1 MLQGAG
7 GFAARDGFLGNI
19 SSRGM
24 IREVS
29 NASDCGKSTG
39 PWVKQ

>member
-1 MLQGAG
+1 LEVAG
-7 GFAARDGFLGNI
+7 GFAARDRFLGNI

-29 NASDCGKSTG
+29 NASDCRLAHG
-39 PWVKQ
+39 